1 MNCMK
6 IQLYPSPS
14 SMEHLKEELLE
25 TPHEYRHK
33 LFDVAWINALLRHVQ
48 PRPQGGTSGAGA
60 AQHPTVLKRQP
71 ELQLCATSIRREE
84 DDGIPERE
92 RTPG

>member
-1 MNCMK
+1 MNRNMNCMK

-48 PRPQGGTSGAGA
+48 PRPQGGDIWGRGSTAPDSLKT
-60 AQHPTVLKRQP
+60 PT
-71 ELQLCATSIRREE
+71 
-84 DDGIPERE
+84 
-92 RTPG
+92 